1 MRQWLFVSWVVVLV
15 LAIVT
20 VVSFVRAK
28 HNDQPYRTTLAAYR
42 AALSPGSRRDQVE
55 DYLRGKG
62 MTYERTCCA
71 VGIYSDRTKI
81 GEQAPH
87 WFCAKQDVYLDF
99 KFDNATPSEDVAQG
113 SDILKKI
120 DLYQSRSCW

>member
-1 MRQWLFVSWVVVLV
+1 MRQWLFVGWVVVLV
-15 LAIVT
+15 LGIVT

-28 HNDQPYRTTLAAYR
+28 RNDQPYRSMQAAYR
-42 AALSPGSRRDQVE
+42 AALGPGSRRDHVE
-55 DYLRGKG
+55 DYLRHKG
-62 MTYERTCCA
+62 LTYERTCCA

-87 WFCAKQDVYLDF
+87 WFCAKQNIYLEF
-99 KFDNATPSEDVAQG
+99 RFDTATPAQEVAKG

>member
-1 MRQWLFVSWVVVLV
+1 MRQWLFVGWVIVLI
-15 LAIVT
+15 LAIT
-20 VVSFVRAK
+20 SVVAFVRAK
-28 HNDQPYRTTLAAYR
+28 HDDQPYRTTLAAYR

-55 DYLRGKG
+55 DYLRRKG
-62 MTYERTCCA
+62 MPYERTCCA

-87 WFCAKQDVYLDF
+87 WFCARQDVYLEF

-120 DLYQSRSCW
+120 DLYQNRSCW